1 MYKLLSKCTLLA
13 SALLLRFLLGVRHVK
28 WLHPI
33 LNTTV
38 THRTEHNTH
47 RTHTRTRVGRSMAR
61 VRPCA
66 FILPVARGKENKK
79 KKKKTV
85 IKQKT
90 SRHTG
95 RWEEKS
101 EYGTPTTETGCP
113 LRKNRHTLCKSSNE
127 RTQGWGS
134 RLASMHQP
142 EMTRPPASTSGHE
155 TW

>member
-1 MYKLLSKCTLLA
+1 MHVAGFSSAFTFSSRGPACKVAA
-13 SALLLRFLLGVRHVK
+13 S
-28 WLHPI
+28 HPKY
-33 LNTTV
+33 NSHTP
-38 THRTEHNTH
+38 HRTQHTPH
-47 RTHTRTRVGRSMAR
+47 THTHTCWKKHGKSETMRVHIACCSRK
-61 VRPCA
+61 
-66 FILPVARGKENKK
+66 GKQK

>member
-79 KKKKTV
+79 KKKKKNSDQTKN
-85 IKQKT
+85 KQT
-90 SRHTG
+90 HRQVG
-95 RWEEKS
+95 RKERVWHANDRDRVPLEK
-101 EYGTPTTETGCP
+101 E
-113 LRKNRHTLCKSSNE
+113 
-127 RTQGWGS
+127 
-134 RLASMHQP
+134 
-142 EMTRPPASTSGHE
+142 PPHSVQVKQRAHARVGEQVGINAST
-155 TW
+155 